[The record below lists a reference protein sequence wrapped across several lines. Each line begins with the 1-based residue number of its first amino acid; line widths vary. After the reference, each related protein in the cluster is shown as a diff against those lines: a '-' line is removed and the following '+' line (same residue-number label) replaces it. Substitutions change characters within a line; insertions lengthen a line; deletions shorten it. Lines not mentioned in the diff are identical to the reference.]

1 MKGRYATPVTPILA
15 FPHQGGRD
23 QAGPGRA
30 AFANPHPNPLPRLGE
45 GIEVRMRRR
54 VESA

>member
-1 MKGRYATPVTPILA
+1 MKGRHATPVTPILA

-30 AFANPHPNPLPRLGE
+30 AFANPNPNPLPRLGE
-45 GIEVRMRRR
+45 GIETRMSRR